1 LIPHFFIGLYM
12 YTNSSILTPWKFGE
26 SKIYKKIFFSSN
38 EYFNS
43 DRFVNIHSMI
53 FFAAIAFFLLLLI
66 FRYIL
71 YALLRTMLD
80 KCCRNLK
87 DRF

>member
-1 LIPHFFIGLYM
+1 M

-53 FFAAIAFFLLLLI
+53 FFAAIAFFLLLLF